1 MPESVR
7 ERASAQRR
15 IVVWRQVALGLLL
28 FGYYLL
34 VDANRSAGRRA
45 AADRHGQWF
54 FDLEQ
59 RWHLDVE
66 RPLNDWLAHH
76 DVLQTLANYEYA
88 YTYILSAL
96 ATLVFLLWKRQDLY
110 RRARTSFVLVTGV
123 AITCF
128 WLLPTTPPRMLP
140 GNTFY
145 DTVTHGHTV
154 GSWGSS
160 MVSGANELAAMP
172 SLHMAWALWV
182 SVVLAAAGVRGWL
195 QVLSALHVLVT
206 VLVIMSTANHYLLD
220 AVAAFVLV
228 WAADRVSRLI
238 FPTAAIVGSADAFFL
253 HVEQYGDPQIVGGL
267 VFLGG
272 PGGVP
277 TRAQLR
283 DLVASEL
290 PHLPRFTQRVHQPSR
305 WRRARWVPADEL
317 DWDWHVQAIQ
327 VADRAGVHAG
337 TAALAAQRL
346 PRDRP
351 LWRIV
356 LFEQPTGER
365 VFLILMHHSVADGIG
380 TVLQALRLLRPLIDL
395 PTPPTQPTALQTAAA
410 TAVGFAQLATDG
422 GKPRPLGTPSGQR
435 AFTTAGLPMAEVKR
449 TAAGRRVT
457 DLVLA
462 LTAGAIAD
470 VHPELIA
477 PSHGT
482 VRVAVPL
489 MIRAPGAAAEGNAT
503 AAVMVDV
510 PLRAAPTEELYDE
523 IARRTARLR
532 TPTRALASR
541 WVMAHLL
548 RVFPEPAVG
557 WFARTV
563 YGHRFFHGIV
573 SNMPGPTEQLTMAG
587 APLTEVYPVLPLAP
601 GAPFVL
607 GALSWNGVLGLGLAT
622 DPALVDADRVA
633 AAMVARLGQLTAA
646 GVGSDPRGSEPKVDG
661 QGRDPRRSG
670 LSLAGRDHRAA
681 PDAVSPTPAPAA
693 SAIAPADPPAGHRT
707 DPGAAPAGS

>member
-1 MPESVR
+1 VPKAR
-7 ERASAQRR
+7 RR
-15 IVVWRQVALGLLL
+15 IIVWRQVALGLLL

-34 VDANRSAGRRA
+34 VDVTHSDARRA
-45 AADRHGQWF
+45 AADRHGQWL

-59 RWHLDVE
+59 RLHIDIE
-66 RPLNDWLAHH
+66 RPLNDWLSGH

-88 YTYILSAL
+88 YTYIISAL
-96 ATLVFLLWKRQDLY
+96 AALVFLLWKRQDLY
-110 RRARTSFVLVTGV
+110 RRARTSFVLITGV

-128 WLLPTTPPRMLP
+128 WLVPTTPPRMLP
-140 GNTFY
+140 GNPFY

-160 MVSGANELAAMP
+160 LVAGANELAAMP

-195 QVLSALHVLVT
+195 QVLSAVHVLVT
-206 VLVIMSTANHYLLD
+206 LFVIMSTANHYLLD
-220 AVAAFVLV
+220 AIAAFVLV
-228 WAADRVSRLI
+228 WAADRLARVL
-238 FPTAAIVGSADAFFL
+238 FPTAEIVGSADAFFL
-253 HVEQYGDPQIVGGL
+253 HVEQYGDPQVVGGL

-272 PGGVP
+272 VDGVP
-277 TRAQLR
+277 TREQLC
-283 DLVASEL
+283 DLVVGEL
-290 PHLPRFTQRVHQPSR
+290 PYLPRFTQRVEQPSR
-305 WRRARWVPADEL
+305 WRRARWVPTDRL
-317 DWDWHVQAIQ
+317 DWDWHVQAIP
-327 VADRAGVHAG
+327 VADRAAVHEGV
-337 TAALAAQRL
+337 AALAAERM

-356 LFEQPTGER
+356 LFELPTGER
-365 VFLILMHHSVADGIG
+365 VFLILMHHCVADGIG
-380 TVLQALRLLRPLIDL
+380 TVIQALRLLRPRIDL
-395 PTPPTQPTALQTAAA
+395 PAPPSQPTALQTAAA

-422 GKPRPLGTPSGQR
+422 GKPRPLGEPSGRR
-435 AFTTAGLPMAEVKR
+435 AFTTAGLPMVEVKR
-449 TAAGRRVT
+449 SAAGRRVT

-462 LTAGAIAD
+462 LTTGAIAD

-477 PSHGT
+477 ASGGT
-482 VRVAVPL
+482 LRVSVPL
-489 MIRAPGAAAEGNAT
+489 MVRAPGAAAEGNAT

-573 SNMPGPTEQLTMAG
+573 SNMPGPTVQLSMVG
-587 APLTEVYPVLPLAP
+587 VPMVEVYPVLPLAP

-607 GALSWNGVLGLGLAT
+607 GALSWNGVLGVGLAT
-622 DPALVDADRVA
+622 DPALIDADRVA
-633 AAMVARLGQLTAA
+633 AAMVARLDQLATGPQLEA
-646 GVGSDPRGSEPKVDG
+646 VIPR
-661 QGRDPRRSG
+661 
-670 LSLAGRDHRAA
+670 
-681 PDAVSPTPAPAA
+681 PAPAA
-693 SAIAPADPPAGHRT
+693 SVTAPADPPVVRRT